1 MSTPFPQ
8 HIFDIT
14 PDDVANCPQ
23 TQFIMVS
30 AAGDVAVETPTGDSN
45 VLPACQPGVQYA
57 IVAVKVLAT
66 GTSATGIKG
75 LS

>member
-1 MSTPFPQ
+1 MSAPFPQ

-14 PDDVANCPQ
+14 PDDNAEIPQ

-30 AAGDVAVETPTGDSN
+30 AAGDVAVETPTGDVN
-45 VLPACQPGVQYA
+45 TLPACQPGVQYA
-57 IVAVKVLAT
+57 IVAIKVLAT
-66 GTSATGIKG
+66 GTTATGIKG